1 MVVPLGCQVV
11 PVFARNYYTGIFR
24 ASIEN
29 PKGHG
34 KNTEDVEDDSRET
47 LLLPHSESL
56 PG

>member
-11 PVFARNYYTGIFR
+11 PVFARNYYTRIFR

-29 PKGHG
+29 PKVHG
-34 KNTEDVEDDSRET
+34 KTSEDVEDEFRET
-47 LLLPHSESL
+47 SLLPHSESL

>member
-29 PKGHG
+29 PKVHG

-47 LLLPHSESL
+47 WLLPNSESL

>member
-11 PVFARNYYTGIFR
+11 PVFARNYYTRIFR

-34 KNTEDVEDDSRET
+34 KNTEEDEDDSRET
-47 LLLPHSESL
+47 PLLP
-56 PG
+56 